1 MFWISLLMGGIFTTN
16 QVLQLDILLSVPIVI
31 VVVTTLYFVSNQS
44 TSEYR
49 QLWVQLITVDLGM
62 KKKEILLILS
72 AGLIVGTLKETG
84 YGFILFNYFLTAV
97 EWLNINI
104 LLSLTLVVI
113 LLGFCGFPPIP
124 AMILLSG
131 ILVNVPGGY
140 PPELVA
146 LSLLLGVS
154 VTLVIAPVTVPLLL
168 ISSLNGR
175 SLSENGFSSNIFFAV
190 SLLTVG
196 LLYIQLLTVLS

>member
-1 MFWISLLMGGIFTTN
+1 
-16 QVLQLDILLSVPIVI
+16 
-31 VVVTTLYFVSNQS
+31 
-44 TSEYR
+44 
-49 QLWVQLITVDLGM
+49 M